1 MAFCSITPGAN
12 TGAGTY
18 IGAAAM
24 RPQACRR
31 PLLSAGA
38 TSVQRCNF
46 TIGHVSPLISSR
58 RACRRTSSPAQLM
71 CFDFSPVAVLSFTPV
86 GDFEMPVSLTCTSL
100 TAWEEAG
107 VHPERT
113 NAAQERPPGTNS
125 ESPLLRGDSAN
136 HCSTMLPMLNE
147 LLLNLI
153 RNNEVPHDGS
163 RK

>member
-58 RACRRTSSPAQLM
+58 CACRRTSSPAQLM

-100 TAWEEAG
+100 TAWEAAG
-107 VHPERT
+107 GPRREPT
-113 NAAQERPPGTNS
+113 
-125 ESPLLRGDSAN
+125 LLRKDPQGRTPRAP
-136 HCSTMLPMLNE
+136 CCGATALTTAAPCC
-147 LLLNLI
+147 
-153 RNNEVPHDGS
+153 PC
-163 RK
+163 